1 MRHGHGT
8 PAGVT
13 WPCLVRVTGNRKEQI
28 MRAVWGFVAGVI
40 LTIAGVIGLGVA
52 DASAPMLDRQVEVPV
67 YPYDGCTVDCGLVD

>member
-1 MRHGHGT
+1 
-8 PAGVT
+8 
-13 WPCLVRVTGNRKEQI
+13 

-40 LTIAGVIGLGVA
+40 LMIAGVIGLGVA